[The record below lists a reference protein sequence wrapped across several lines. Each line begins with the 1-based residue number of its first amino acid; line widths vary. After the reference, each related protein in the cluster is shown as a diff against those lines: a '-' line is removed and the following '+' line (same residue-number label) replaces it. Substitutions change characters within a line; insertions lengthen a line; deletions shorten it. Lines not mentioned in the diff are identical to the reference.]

1 MGNPA
6 KLTTRSSE
14 ASKPNRGYFLKAIS
28 IVALATLLF
37 VHKGFVAEPTSARP
51 AVLSGISYDHA
62 NRTVSIVLHLND
74 HRPFTLGRV
83 DSGLYVDIENARL
96 SPELLSSGKKLS
108 AHSLIQVSAR
118 QLRKD
123 TARVILHFDTIT
135 RLQAAP
141 LKNPSRIVLEI
152 DLPEEPTNTKD
163 SQSASA
169 SSPNPNAR

>member
-6 KLTTRSSE
+6 KLTMRSSE
-14 ASKPNRGYFLKAIS
+14 TSRPSLGFCLRAAGLI
-28 IVALATLLF
+28 ALATLLF
-37 VHKGFVAEPTSARP
+37 VDRGLVGEPSTARP
-51 AVLSGISYDHA
+51 AVLSGISFDHA
-62 NRTVSIVLHLND
+62 NNTVSIVLHLND

-96 SPELLSSGKKLS
+96 SPELLSSSKKLS

-123 TARVILHFDTIT
+123 TARVILHFDTIA

-152 DLPEEPTNTKD
+152 DLPEQPTNTKD
-163 SQSASA
+163 PQSASA